1 MLTDIKNIK
10 INSNLPLLICDADE
24 VIFQFMNG
32 FENFLNKKDLYFAY
46 ESFML
51 LGNIKKIKD
60 DSILQKKEIPTLI
73 NNFFREYAISLKL
86 IDGSKKI
93 LKELSKLINIVILT
107 NMPTEYVHKRV
118 QALEN
123 NEMFYNVI
131 SNKGLKGH
139 VCAELEKKTNSS
151 VIFIDD
157 SPNQIAS
164 VATNSKKILKIHF
177 LQHPKLLKILPEV
190 KESDFNTREW
200 KDIKKIILKNI

>member
-1 MLTDIKNIK
+1 
-10 INSNLPLLICDADE
+10 
-24 VIFQFMNG
+24 MNG
-32 FENFLNKKDLYFAY
+32 FENFLNKKDLYFSY

-51 LGNIKKIKD
+51 FGNIKKIKD

-123 NEMFYNVI
+123 NEMFYYVI
-131 SNKGLKGH
+131 SN
-139 VCAELEKKTNSS
+139 TSS
-151 VIFIDD
+151 FIGILANIFSCFTYGPNFPIWAVIIFPV
-157 SPNQIAS
+157 SG
-164 VATNSKKILKIHF
+164 
-177 LQHPKLLKILPEV
+177 
-190 KESDFNTREW
+190 
-200 KDIKKIILKNI
+200 

>member
-1 MLTDIKNIK
+1 
-10 INSNLPLLICDADE
+10 
-24 VIFQFMNG
+24 MNG

-51 LGNIKKIKD
+51 FGNIKKIKD